1 MTFSSK
7 CKDELS
13 RKNLENSCCMVS
25 ELAALI
31 RTTGYISIKGY
42 NKFDIEFVM
51 ENAAVARRIFKMIK
65 HLYGSN
71 SEIIVK
77 RSNRLKK
84 HNNYSVKVNDKD
96 VKKILKDTKL
106 IENDNINIL
115 EFNFGIPKNLINND
129 YCKRAYIR
137 GTFLGCGSISD
148 PEKSYHVEFVS
159 NKKIHCTDLE
169 KLINVYDLGAKR
181 IVRKDLYITYLK
193 DSEKIV
199 DLLNVMGAYNS
210 LLYIENIRAIKETRN
225 NVNRVVNCETANLG
239 KIVDT
244 SIRQKNSIMVLQK
257 HNVINKLPDGLKEL
271 AYLRLENED
280 ASLKELG
287 EMLVPP
293 LGKSGVNHR
302 LKKIEK
308 LAEDYLLKE
317 DKTQN
322 EISSCKNKK

>member
-7 CKDELS
+7 CKDEIS
-13 RKNLENSCCMVS
+13 RLNLEKNCCVLA

-42 NKFDIEFVM
+42 NKFEVEFVM
-51 ENAAVARRIFKMIK
+51 ENAAVARRVFKMLK
-65 HLYGSN
+65 FLYNTN
-71 SEIIVK
+71 SEITVK
-77 RSNRLKK
+77 KTNRLKK
-84 HNNYSVKVNDKD
+84 HNNYTVKVHEDD
-96 VKKILKDTKL
+96 IQRLLMDTKL
-106 IENDNINIL
+106 IKNEKIDIL
-115 EFNFGIPKNLINND
+115 NFNYGIPKTLIKNEC
-129 YCKRAYIR
+129 CKRAYIR

-148 PEKSYHVEFVS
+148 PDKSYHIEFVN
-159 NKKIHCTDLE
+159 NKRIHCNDLE
-169 KLINVYDLGAKR
+169 KLINTFDLGAKR
-181 IVRKDLYITYLK
+181 IARKDLYITYLK

-199 DLLNVMGAYNS
+199 DLLNVMSAYNS

-225 NVNRVVNCETANLG
+225 NINRVVNCETANLS

-244 SIRQKNSIMVLQK
+244 SIRQKNSIMILQK
-257 HNVINKLPDGLKEL
+257 HNAIDKLPPSLKEL

-287 EMLVPP
+287 EMLQPP

-308 LAEDYLLKE
+308 LAEEYLLKE
-317 DKTQN
+317 AMTN
-322 EISSCKNKK
+322 YEISNRRNKE

>member
-7 CKDELS
+7 CKNEIS
-13 RKNLENSCCMVS
+13 RLNLGKRCCVIA

-42 NKFDIEFVM
+42 NKFEVEFVM

-65 HLYGSN
+65 FLYNTN
-71 SEIIVK
+71 SEITVK
-77 RSNRLKK
+77 KTNRLKK
-84 HNNYSVKVNDKD
+84 HNNYSVKINEED
-96 VKKILKDTKL
+96 VIKLLIDTKL
-106 IENDNINIL
+106 SKDSNINIL
-115 EFNFGIPKNLINND
+115 KFNYGIPKSLVKD
-129 YCKRAYIR
+129 SCCKRAYIR
-137 GTFLGCGSISD
+137 GAFLGCGSISD

-159 NKKIHCTDLE
+159 NRQKHCLDLE
-169 KLINVYDLGAKR
+169 ELINKYDLGAKS
-181 IVRKDLYITYLK
+181 IARKELYITYLK

-210 LLYIENIRAIKETRN
+210 LLNIENIRAIKETRN

-244 SIRQKNSIMVLQK
+244 SIRQKNSIMILQK
-257 HNVINKLPDGLKEL
+257 YNVINKLPEGLREL

-287 EMLVPP
+287 EMLDPP

-308 LAEDYLLKE
+308 IAE
-317 DKTQN
+317 
-322 EISSCKNKK
+322 EILIREGKI

>member
-7 CKDELS
+7 CKNEISRLNLEKRCCTIAELS
-13 RKNLENSCCMVS
+13 
-25 ELAALI
+25 ALI

-42 NKFDIEFVM
+42 NKFEIEFVM

-65 HLYGSN
+65 YLYNTN
-71 SEIIVK
+71 SEITVK
-77 RSNRLKK
+77 KTNRLKK
-84 HNNYSVKVNDKD
+84 HNNYSVKINEED
-96 VKKILKDTKL
+96 VKKLLIDTKL
-106 IENDNINIL
+106 SKDSNINIL
-115 EFNFGIPKNLINND
+115 KFNYGIPKSLVKDSCCI
-129 YCKRAYIR
+129 RAYIR
-137 GTFLGCGSISD
+137 GAFLGCGSISD

-159 NKKIHCTDLE
+159 NRQKHCYDLE
-169 KLINVYDLGAKR
+169 ALINKYDLGAKS
-181 IVRKDLYITYLK
+181 IARKELYITYLK

-210 LLYIENIRAIKETRN
+210 LLSIENIRAIKETRN

-244 SIRQKNSIMVLQK
+244 SIRQKNSIMILQK
-257 HNVINKLPDGLKEL
+257 YNVINKLPEGLREL
-271 AYLRLENED
+271 AYLRLDNED

-287 EMLVPP
+287 EMLIPP

-308 LAEDYLLKE
+308 IAE
-317 DKTQN
+317 
-322 EISSCKNKK
+322 EILIREGKI

>member
-7 CKDELS
+7 CKNEIS
-13 RKNLENSCCMVS
+13 RLNLEKRCCVIA

-42 NKFDIEFVM
+42 NKFEVEFVM

-65 HLYGSN
+65 FLYNTN
-71 SEIIVK
+71 SEITVK
-77 RSNRLKK
+77 KTNRLKK
-84 HNNYSVKVNDKD
+84 HNNYSVKINEED
-96 VKKILKDTKL
+96 VIKLLIDTKL
-106 IENDNINIL
+106 SKDSNINIL
-115 EFNFGIPKNLINND
+115 KFNYGIPKSLVKD
-129 YCKRAYIR
+129 SCCKRAYIR

-159 NKKIHCTDLE
+159 NRQKHCLDLE
-169 KLINVYDLGAKR
+169 ELMNKYDLGAKS
-181 IVRKDLYITYLK
+181 IARKELYITYLK

-210 LLYIENIRAIKETRN
+210 LLNVENIRAIKETRN
-225 NVNRVVNCETANLG
+225 NINRVVNCETANLG

-244 SIRQKNSIMVLQK
+244 SIRQKNSIMILQK
-257 HNVINKLPDGLKEL
+257 YNVINKLPEGLREL

-287 EMLVPP
+287 EMLDPP

-308 LAEDYLLKE
+308 IAE
-317 DKTQN
+317 
-322 EISSCKNKK
+322 EILIREGKI

>member
-7 CKDELS
+7 CKNEISRLNLEKRCCTIAELS
-13 RKNLENSCCMVS
+13 
-25 ELAALI
+25 ALI

-42 NKFDIEFVM
+42 NKFEIEFVM

-65 HLYGSN
+65 YLYNTN
-71 SEIIVK
+71 SEITVK
-77 RSNRLKK
+77 KTNRLKK
-84 HNNYSVKVNDKD
+84 HNNYSVKVNEED
-96 VKKILKDTKL
+96 VKKLLIDTKL
-106 IENDNINIL
+106 SKDSNINIL
-115 EFNFGIPKNLINND
+115 KFNYGIPKSLVKDSCCI
-129 YCKRAYIR
+129 RAYIR
-137 GTFLGCGSISD
+137 GAFLGCGSISD

-159 NKKIHCTDLE
+159 NRQKHCYDLE
-169 KLINVYDLGAKR
+169 ALINKYDLGAKS
-181 IVRKDLYITYLK
+181 IARKELYITYLK

-210 LLYIENIRAIKETRN
+210 LLSIENIRAIKETRN

-244 SIRQKNSIMVLQK
+244 SIRQKNSIMILQK
-257 HNVINKLPDGLKEL
+257 YNVINKLPEGLREL
-271 AYLRLENED
+271 AYLRLDNED

-287 EMLVPP
+287 EMLIPP

-308 LAEDYLLKE
+308 IAE
-317 DKTQN
+317 
-322 EISSCKNKK
+322 EILIREGKI

>member
-7 CKDELS
+7 CKDEITRLS
-13 RKNLENSCCMVS
+13 LEKKCCVIA

-42 NKFDIEFVM
+42 NKFEVEFVM

-65 HLYGSN
+65 FLYNTN
-71 SEIIVK
+71 SEITVK
-77 RSNRLKK
+77 KTNRLKK
-84 HNNYSVKVNDKD
+84 HNNYSVKVNEED
-96 VKKILKDTKL
+96 VIKLLTDTKL
-106 IENDNINIL
+106 SKDSNINIL
-115 EFNFGIPKNLINND
+115 EFNYGIPKSLIKD
-129 YCKRAYIR
+129 SCCKRAYIR
-137 GTFLGCGSISD
+137 GAFLGCGSISD

-159 NKKIHCTDLE
+159 NKEKHSYDLE
-169 KLINVYDLGAKR
+169 SLINKFDLGAKS
-181 IVRKDLYITYLK
+181 IARKELYITYLK

-210 LLYIENIRAIKETRN
+210 LLNIENIRAIKETRN
-225 NVNRVVNCETANLG
+225 NINRVVNCETANLG

-244 SIRQKNSIMVLQK
+244 SIRQKNSILILQK
-257 HNVINKLPDGLKEL
+257 HNVINKLPDGLREL

-287 EMLVPP
+287 EMLSPP

-308 LAEDYLLKE
+308 IAE
-317 DKTQN
+317 
-322 EISSCKNKK
+322 EILIREGKI